1 MAYESMAPSS
11 LDMGDFSAYR
21 PIRPLP
27 KRKRPPLDFTDFPE
41 ELYEDLQ
48 HLPMD
53 AAFMES
59 LPSMFNSSSIDPA
72 TAEAYFPLFQG
83 IQPDVVQPSVDAVLP
98 AQVQSAAANGT
109 EEDEDRGEGDYVDHL
124 QNPANSKKRKVPGA
138 RRPDNLSPSASGA
151 TDPGGGGA
159 LDGAAPQDGLVQKE
173 ATVPRGRVSRAGLA
187 RERIQEKLR
196 ARRRQL
202 ENVIP
207 QASDEPTN
215 RIAQKLAV
223 DIALAQLNVPSAP
236 ASASD
241 GTTTKWRSLK
251 RKAGMAASTRK
262 PLADKYLP
270 KADHGTFA
278 YQDFTFER
286 RGPTSD
292 LYVTVC
298 NDMHKLQATFED
310 ELTRQAAKAAEEASK
325 LAAIVAS
332 HQAAAEKGAKGDAK
346 ARKRPSSNQASLSSA
361 SPEVTGMA
369 KNKGSKK
376 KKRSAIANASNP
388 HHFRNYV
395 PSRLPYTSHP
405 SGAAANAASLNLAFG
420 PLPVE
425 FLTAPLPPRRGK
437 PADLSHD
444 VAAAVPPAD
453 EWICPFCD
461 YDLFYGDEAKFR
473 KAIRKRKRILR
484 RRRRA
489 RERAAAA
496 AGTTAVAPPAESQ
509 SGGYVEDDEV
519 ISNAAER
526 PDAGYP
532 STGAPRG
539 KREGAG

>member
-27 KRKRPPLDFTDFPE
+27 KRKRAQLDFTDFPE

-59 LPSMFNSSSIDPA
+59 LPSMFSASNIDPA
-72 TAEAYFPLFQG
+72 SADAYFPLFQG
-83 IQPDVVQPSVDAVLP
+83 IQPEIAEHTEEPSAP
-98 AQVQSAAANGT
+98 ARAQAIASNGT

-138 RRPDNLSPSASGA
+138 RRLDNLSPSMSGGIDTRA
-151 TDPGGGGA
+151 GGA
-159 LDGAAPQDGLVQKE
+159 VDGTAPQEGSVQKE
-173 ATVPRGRVSRAGLA
+173 ATVSRARVSRATLA
-187 RERIQEKLR
+187 GERLQEKLR

-207 QASDEPTN
+207 HKPGDAE
-215 RIAQKLAV
+215 ALAV
-223 DIALAQLNVPSAP
+223 EIVLAQLNVPSAP
-236 ASASD
+236 APASD
-241 GTTTKWRSLK
+241 GTVAKWRSLK
-251 RKAGMAASTRK
+251 RKAVIAMSTRK
-262 PLADKYLP
+262 PLADKPLP
-270 KADHGTFA
+270 ESNQETSS
-278 YQDFTFER
+278 YQDFTFQCR
-286 RGPTSD
+286 SSSSD
-292 LYVTVC
+292 LYATVRT
-298 NDMHKLQATFED
+298 DMHKLQVAFED
-310 ELTRQAAKAAEEASK
+310 ELSRQAAKAAEEATK
-325 LAAIVAS
+325 LAAMVAS
-332 HQAAAEKGAKGDAK
+332 HQAAAAKSAKGDAK
-346 ARKRPSSNQASLSSA
+346 ARKQPSSNPASLTSA
-361 SPEVTGMA
+361 SPEVTGMS
-369 KNKGSKK
+369 KQKGSKK

-420 PLPVE
+420 PLPIE

-444 VAAAVPPAD
+444 AAAAVPPAD

-461 YDLFYGDEAKFR
+461 YDLFYGDDARFR

-496 AGTTAVAPPAESQ
+496 AGTTAVAPSAESQ

-532 STGAPRG
+532 SAGAPRG